1 MTQDI
6 IVALIVGGA
15 LLYSLWVLLPAV
27 VRRAAAARVA
37 RQASRWGLG
46 EPQAARLRTTL
57 EAAGAC
63 SECSQCKGCA
73 TAKGNAAHPPGA
85 GAVHEA
91 VTSTGAAP
99 TPH

>member
-1 MTQDI
+1 MTQDL

-27 VRRAAAARVA
+27 VRRTAAARVA
-37 RQASRWGLG
+37 RQAGRWGLG
-46 EPQAARLRTTL
+46 EPQAARLRATL
-57 EAAGAC
+57 ETAGAC

-73 TAKGNAAHPPGA
+73 AAKGTPGTGLAPGA
-85 GAVHEA
+85 AREA
-91 VTSTGAAP
+91 VTSTGPAP

>member
-1 MTQDI
+1 MTQNI

-27 VRRAAAARVA
+27 VRRAAAARMA

-63 SECSQCKGCA
+63 NECSKCKGCA
-73 TAKGNAAHPPGA
+73 AGTGTPPTQLAPGA
-85 GAVHEA
+85 VPEA
-91 VTSTGAAP
+91 VTSAA
-99 TPH
+99 H